1 MISQYQF
8 TDSARRR
15 RSTTTF
21 TSKMWKSTII
31 IRKQTGK
38 ITPECRVNHKQITVA
53 WGIAHRD
60 RKQTACW
67 CGICARSPPASGI
80 GCRCLRSRCRRTWD
94 SDRSNGR
101 STTAA
106 DSPHSRRAPQQV
118 RTRLHRYIKSHCHR
132 LEWHSV
138 ERIPPPGKL
147 IPQNCYYWT
156 PSKHAQCC
164 GIWLGPITPM

>member
-106 DSPHSRRAPQQV
+106 DSPRSRRTPQQV
-118 RTRLHRYIKSHCHR
+118 RTRLHRYIKSQTRMALSRAHTSAR
-132 LEWHSV
+132 QADTA
-138 ERIPPPGKL
+138 KL
-147 IPQNCYYWT
+147 LLLNAEQTCPVLRDMTRPHNPNVT
-156 PSKHAQCC
+156 
-164 GIWLGPITPM
+164 